1 VNINLY
7 PFVSDEMILL
17 EDVEEKARAMNAP
30 VAVVEFLESTIAAEK
45 WTRKELNFLRILQW
59 DILRESSPDLAT
71 QSLEAVVTSVLDLGK
86 VRLDEDDAMQFFF
99 ALGELEW
106 PLDDKVK
113 QMVIANSDLIK
124 VFFPNHNL
132 LSSVSADELEKP
144 LPPRPMA
151 RAPPKPVTTS
161 NLTRVEIHRALPGYT
176 PGSMAEEYA
185 RKHNL

>member
-1 VNINLY
+1 
-7 PFVSDEMILL
+7 MILL
-17 EDVEEKARAMNAP
+17 EDVEERARAIDTP
-30 VAVVEFLESTIAAEK
+30 SAVVEYIQSIIAGEK
-45 WTRKELNFLRILQW
+45 WTRKESNFLRILQW

-71 QSLEAVVTSVLDLGK
+71 QSLEAVVTSVLDLAK
-86 VRLDEDDAMQFFF
+86 VRLDEDDVMQFFF

-106 PLDDKVK
+106 PLDEKLR

-132 LSSVSADELEKP
+132 LSSVPADELQKP
-144 LPPRPMA
+144 LPPRPIA
-151 RAPPKPVTTS
+151 RAPPKPVSTS
-161 NLTRVEIHRALPGYT
+161 NLSRVEIHRALPGYT